1 MWERRKR
8 NWLGLGFV
16 CAAQLRAEK
25 GEEKAAD
32 IFEAWL
38 QKDLASGEWS
48 KKSKTLASSVGA
60 STKVN
65 QVCLALASSVVCM
78 F

>member
-1 MWERRKR
+1 MGSPAWGAYPQIR
-8 NWLGLGFV
+8 
-16 CAAQLRAEK
+16 
-25 GEEKAAD
+25 EEKAAD

-48 KKSKTLASSVGA
+48 KKSKTLASSFGA